1 MPLGKRNNV
10 PSAARISYEAK
21 PVYFEDL
28 IARMIKDEVQGILE
42 YEKVL
47 EAADSVQLEPL
58 RNAIKGELQKILRDE
73 RNHALMLRA
82 IQDKLYENRG

>member
-1 MPLGKRNNV
+1 MLLA
-10 PSAARISYEAK
+10 PSQWTDIEKFR
-21 PVYFEDL
+21 DL

-47 EAADSVQLEPL
+47 KAADAVQPEPL
-58 RNAIKGELQKILRDE
+58 RNAIKGELKNIIRDE